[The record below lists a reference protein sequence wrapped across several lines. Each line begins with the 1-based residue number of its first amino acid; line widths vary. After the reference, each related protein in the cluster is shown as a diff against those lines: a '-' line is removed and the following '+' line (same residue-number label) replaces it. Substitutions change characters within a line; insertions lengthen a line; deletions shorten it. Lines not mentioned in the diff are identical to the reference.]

1 MHPDDYQELAYRT
14 ANGLSDTDALECAC
28 YGLAGECGELI
39 DHVKKWRFQGHDLD
53 YDYIRKE
60 LGDIAWYLALG
71 ATATNTPLDDIFHDN
86 IEKLR
91 DRYPDGFD
99 SEISKARYK

>member
-14 ANGLSDTDALECAC
+14 ANGLTGTDALECAC

-39 DHVKKWRFQGHDLD
+39 DHVKKWKFQGHDLD

-71 ATATNTPLDDIFHDN
+71 TTGIYESLDYVFHEN

-91 DRYPDGFD
+91 ERYPDGFD